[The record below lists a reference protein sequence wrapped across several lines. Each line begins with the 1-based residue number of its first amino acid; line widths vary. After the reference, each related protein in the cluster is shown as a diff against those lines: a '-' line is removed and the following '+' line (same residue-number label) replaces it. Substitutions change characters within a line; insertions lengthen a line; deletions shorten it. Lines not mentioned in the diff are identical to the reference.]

1 MNLVQWHLFIHQYN
15 NITFITKPD
24 SKITNM
30 KTKILLFTL
39 TVFVSLVSIQC
50 SKDKGTQDSGQLS
63 VKITD
68 APSDDANIQATFV
81 TVADVKVDGQSVEG
95 FQKQT
100 VKISDLQS
108 GKTQVLFSGDVQA
121 NTYSNISLVMDYGKD
136 ASGNAPG
143 CYVLDKAN
151 AKHDLS
157 TSSSTTGEIKLDKS
171 FLVTASGSSNLIV
184 DFDLRKSIVYNANST
199 ESEKYKFVTDAELK
213 NSLRLGNEDK
223 CGDIQGKASDN
234 SSNSELIVY
243 AYHKGEY
250 SASSETKGQGSS
262 NIMFAKA
269 VTSAKVNADGSYKLS
284 FLEEGDYEIHVASCN
299 RDTVS
304 GKLTFTGMA
313 NASSMM
319 SGLLM
324 NSVTVSANASIEL
337 NLNITV
343 LP

>member
-1 MNLVQWHLFIHQYN
+1 
-15 NITFITKPD
+15 
-24 SKITNM
+24 M

-39 TVFVSLVSIQC
+39 AVFVSLVSVQC
-50 SKDKGTQDSGQLS
+50 TKDKGTQDSGRLA

-81 TVADVKVDGQSVEG
+81 TIADVKVDGQSVAG

-100 VKISDLQS
+100 IKISDLYS

-121 NTYSNISLVMDYGKD
+121 NTYSNISLVMDYEKD

-151 AKHDLS
+151 AKHNLS
-157 TSSSTTGEIKLDKS
+157 TSTSSTGEIKLEKS
-171 FLVTASGSSNLIV
+171 FLVAASGANDLIV

-199 ESEKYKFVTDAELK
+199 ESQKYKFVTDAELK
-213 NSLRLGNEDK
+213 NSLRLGIEDK
-223 CGDIQGKASDN
+223 CGDIQGKTSDN

-250 SASSETKGQGSS
+250 NASSETQGQGSS
-262 NIMFAKA
+262 SVMFAKA
-269 VTSAKVNADGSYKLS
+269 VTSAKVNTDGSYKLS
-284 FLEEGDYEIHVASCN
+284 FLEEGNYEVHVASYN
-299 RDTVS
+299 KDAAS
-304 GKLTFTGMA
+304 GKLTFSGMA
-313 NASSMM
+313 NANSMI
-319 SGLLM
+319 SGMLM
-324 NSVTVSANASIEL
+324 NSISVSANANIEL
-337 NLNITV
+337 NFNISV